1 MRPGITDGGVT
12 MTETPKRLILLA
24 SASSYRSGD
33 FVEAAKR
40 LGIEVALGMDVPA
53 PLAHTY
59 SCSLPLD
66 YLDLERSTRAIAK
79 YAGQNPVQ
87 VILSADDSATVLAAE
102 ASQRLGLRH
111 NSPEAAEAAQ
121 DKYVM
126 RQLFAKAGVPSPNFK
141 LYSLSDD
148 PEAIVEEIEEGER
161 PERSADEV
169 RRAVKGRGSG
179 ASTALFDFDPHTAQV
194 SAQGACDQKVS
205 FPCVLKPRRL
215 SGSRGVIRADSPMD
229 FIVAHKRLQPILEKT
244 GADDFLVE
252 EFIPGFEVALEGM
265 LDNGALKVLA
275 LFDKPDPLD
284 GPFFE
289 ETIYVTPS
297 RLPAGTQ
304 QAIFDC
310 AAKAAAALGLRD
322 GPVHAELRVNERGP
336 STSLTRA
343 YATGAGRAGPWMVE
357 LAGRSIGG
365 LCSRTLRFG
374 TEMSLEELIL
384 RQAFGME
391 IETTQ
396 REGRAGGVMMIP
408 IPKAGIFV
416 GCSGLDEAKAAPG
429 IESIEITAKLNYPIY
444 PLPEGDSYLG
454 FIFARG
460 TAPEDVEAALR
471 EAHRRLRFEIQP
483 EIQVMGA

>member
-1 MRPGITDGGVT
+1 

-59 SCSLPLD
+59 NCPLPLD
-66 YLDLERSTRAIAK
+66 YLDLDRSTRAIAK

-141 LYSLSDD
+141 LYSLNDD
-148 PEAIVEEIEEGER
+148 PEDIAEELNANR
-161 PERSADEV
+161 V
-169 RRAVKGRGSG
+169 
-179 ASTALFDFDPHTAQV
+179 T
-194 SAQGACDQKVS
+194 
-205 FPCVLKPRRL
+205 FPVVLKPRRL

-304 QAIFDC
+304 RAIFDC
-310 AAKAAAALGLRD
+310 AAKAAAALGLLD
-322 GPVHAELRVNERGP
+322 GPVHAELRVNER
-336 STSLTRA
+336 
-343 YATGAGRAGPWMVE
+343 GPWMVE

-471 EAHRRLRFEIQP
+471 ESHRRLHFEIAP
-483 EIQVMGA
+483 EIPVMGV

>member
-1 MRPGITDGGVT
+1 MDSQ
-12 MTETPKRLILLA
+12 KRLILLA
-24 SASSYRSGD
+24 SASSYRAGD
-33 FVEAAKR
+33 FEKAAKR

-59 SCSLPLD
+59 HCSLPLD
-66 YLDLERSTRAIAK
+66 YLDTDRSSQAIAEWAEK
-79 YAGQNPVQ
+79 NPAQ

-102 ASQRLGLRH
+102 ASHALGLRH

-121 DKYVM
+121 DKYIM
-126 RQLFAKAGVPSPNFK
+126 RQLFAKANVPSPNFR

-148 PEAIVEEIEEGER
+148 PEDI
-161 PERSADEV
+161 ADELMG
-169 RRAVKGRGSG
+169 APGDTGGSE
-179 ASTALFDFDPHTAQV
+179 SKNDPRSSLPIRVHPRSDSSRPLT
-194 SAQGACDQKVS
+194 
-205 FPCVLKPRRL
+205 FPVVLKPRRL

-244 GADDFLVE
+244 GANDFLVE
-252 EFIPGFEVALEGM
+252 EFIPGFEVALEGI
-265 LDNGALKVLA
+265 LDNGVLKVLA

-284 GPFFE
+284 GPYFE

-297 RLPAGTQ
+297 RLPAETQ

-310 AAKAAAALGLRD
+310 AARAAAALGLRE
-322 GPVHAELRVNERGP
+322 GPVHAELRVNDLGP
-336 STSLTRA
+336 STSLRA
-343 YATGAGRAGPWMVE
+343 SPVMVE

-374 TEMSLEELIL
+374 TDMSLEELIL

-391 IETTQ
+391 IESAPH
-396 REGRAGGVMMIP
+396 ENRAGGVMMIP
-408 IPKAGIFV
+408 IPRGGMFLGCGGIE
-416 GCSGLDEAKAAPG
+416 EAMAVPG
-429 IESIEITAKLNYPIY
+429 IESVEITAKVNYPIV

-460 TAPEDVEAALR
+460 SMPDEVEAALR
-471 EAHRRLRFEIQP
+471 EAHRRLRFEIAP
-483 EIQVMGA
+483 EISVMEARR